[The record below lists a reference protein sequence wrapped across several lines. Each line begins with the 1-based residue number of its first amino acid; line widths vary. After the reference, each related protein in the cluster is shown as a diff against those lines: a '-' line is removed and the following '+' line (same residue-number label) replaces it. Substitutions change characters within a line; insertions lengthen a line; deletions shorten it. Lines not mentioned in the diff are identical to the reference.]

1 MSSKI
6 KYEDFVGACKRGSGE
21 QPEQEGEEEL
31 QELQEQQEQQGH
43 QGHQQQEQKR
53 KAQGESGPKEEQE
66 VGSSSVLQQQRKP
79 ERSPQCW
86 APQKG

>member
-1 MSSKI
+1 M
-6 KYEDFVGACKRGSGE
+6 YEDFVGACKRRSGE

-31 QELQEQQEQQGH
+31 QELQEQQGH
-43 QGHQQQEQKR
+43 QEQQQQEQKR

-79 ERSPQCW
+79 ERSPQCG